1 MGEGESLKLV
11 PEEAGPR
18 LPPQALKLLNRLRDQ
33 QPLTDGELVNLMDIL
48 AQQATEHYRLEHGKF
63 VAITFDGKIV
73 ELADTKLDLL
83 RRIQSGR
90 FSDQIFVWRVGY
102 ESFSGRR

>member
-1 MGEGESLKLV
+1 MGEGESLKLI
-11 PEEAGPR
+11 PEETGPW
-18 LPPQALKLLNRLRDQ
+18 LPPQALKLLNKLKNQ
-33 QPLTDGELVNLMDIL
+33 QLTERELVTLMDIL
-48 AQQATEHYRLEHGKF
+48 AQRAIEHYRLEHGKF
-63 VAITFDGKIV
+63 VAIALDGKIV

-83 RRIQSGR
+83 RRIQSRR

>member
-1 MGEGESLKLV
+1 MGEGESLKLI
-11 PEEAGPR
+11 PEETGPW
-18 LPPQALKLLNRLRDQ
+18 LPPQALKLLNKLKNQ
-33 QPLTDGELVNLMDIL
+33 QLTEREPVILMDIL
-48 AQQATEHYRLEHGKF
+48 AQRAAEHYKLERGKF

-83 RRIQSGR
+83 RRIQSRR